1 MIHFDCLR
9 SAFLERRA
17 LTGSVQRGGGMR
29 RWTVASVALLLS
41 PLLVAEDFR
50 NTFTAVTPLNFDA
63 GGAVSRQFHLNVG
76 AYRPQMTIYRT
87 GDTRAL
93 PVVLREAVSGLRVR
107 HRGGEDELADYAA
120 GDPLLDS
127 VIVLHRGEVVFEAYP
142 RMQPWERHFAWSV
155 TKVLTAATLA
165 VLVAED
171 RVEMAVPVER
181 YLPALDGSAWAGTSL
196 QSIADM
202 ASGIDCLDSD
212 GYQDPD
218 TCIYQLE
225 ESLGITADTGREPD
239 FIGHLRSMSRLRP
252 AGSKNEYV
260 SANTAVLGQVIEA
273 VTGRPFAEAV
283 QVLLWSRIGPE
294 ADGLMTVSDEGYAYA
309 GGGLSARLRD
319 VGRLGLAI
327 MEDGPGGESILTTM
341 QTDGIALAEDRDE
354 ELIEIFADDVPVRA
368 AWQWDLV
375 WSDGAHFK
383 SGYDGQGLYVDPARQ
398 LVVAWF
404 GTGLDFGDTTN
415 DMLPVARQLATSGLF
430 EADTPR

>member
-1 MIHFDCLR
+1 
-9 SAFLERRA
+9 
-17 LTGSVQRGGGMR
+17 
-29 RWTVASVALLLS
+29 VAGVALLLS
-41 PLLVAEDFR
+41 PLLAAQDFR
-50 NTFTAVTPLNFDA
+50 DTFTAVTPLNFDA

-93 PVVLREAVSGLRVR
+93 PVVRREAVSDLRVR
-107 HRGGEDELADYAA
+107 HRGGETALADYVA
-120 GDPLLDS
+120 GDPLLDG
-127 VIVLHRGEVVFEAYP
+127 VIVLHDGEVVFEAYP

-165 VLVAED
+165 VLVAGE
-171 RVEMAVPVER
+171 RVDMTAPVER
-181 YLPALDGSAWAGTSL
+181 YLPALGGSAWAGTPV
-196 QSIADM
+196 QAIADM

-212 GYQDPD
+212 GYQNPE

-225 ESLGITADTGREPD
+225 ETLGITADTGRDPD

-283 QVLLWSRIGPE
+283 QVLLWNRIGPE

-319 VGRLGLAI
+319 VARLGLAI
-327 MEDGPGGESILTTM
+327 MEDGPGGASILTTM
-341 QTDGIALAEDRDE
+341 QSGGIALADDRE
-354 ELIEIFADDVPVRA
+354 QELIGLFADDVPVRA

-375 WSDGAHFK
+375 WADGARFK
-383 SGYDGQGLYVDPARQ
+383 AGYDGQGLYVDPARR

-404 GTGLDFGDTTN
+404 GTGLDFGGTTN

-430 EADTPR
+430 GTGPAH